1 MTESTKPIKVVIPPE
16 VLEQMQRDI
25 PEDELQ
31 GVLDEIKRLV
41 ESGELFEN
49 SEPVDLEALKT
60 EDPEMYLELMEA
72 MKAQGFDDMDDM
84 VDGAVAIDAA
94 KRLN

>member
-1 MTESTKPIKVVIPPE
+1 MTESTQPLKVVIPPE

-25 PEDELQ
+25 PADELQ

-41 ESGELFEN
+41 ETGELFEH

-60 EDPEMYLELMEA
+60 EDPEMYMELMQA
-72 MKAQGFDDMDDM
+72 MKAQGMDDMDDW
-84 VDGAVAIDAA
+84 VEGAISDAA
-94 KRLN
+94 VKTLN